1 MKVSEPLGNPLYAP
15 FLIRLGLGAYF
26 ILAGLLKLDDHNAFL
41 AHVRAFN
48 MLPDQ
53 AALLYGL
60 LLPYAEVAIGGLLV
74 VGYWT
79 TLASVLA
86 SLMLFSFVLAL
97 GTFPNT
103 ARLFNKD
110 IILLGSSLSL
120 LFSGAGAY
128 SVDRFRKA
136 AA

>member
-48 MLPDQ
+48 ILPEQ
-53 AALLYGL
+53 ASLLYGL
-60 LLPYAEVAIGGLLV
+60 LLPYIEVAIGGLLV

-79 TLASVLA
+79 TLASVLS
-86 SLMLFSFVLAL
+86 SLMLFSFILAL

-110 IILLGSSLSL
+110 IILLGASLSL

-128 SVDRFRKA
+128 SIDRFRKA